1 MTVLRSRW
9 QRFWLEWTWAT
20 LLGQGAGL
28 VLFALVVLL
37 LAQFFRP
44 PLLLL
49 GLLLGFS
56 RGLGVGIGQ
65 WLVLGSRIDAST
77 ERAVTWVGA
86 TSLGWAVA
94 AGAGLWLV
102 QQTGNT
108 WLGAVVAGA
117 ILGLAQW
124 LSLRQLA
131 PQVTVWLWMATW
143 ITAFGLGQLAE
154 QVLGNWPEN
163 VWAVVALLLI
173 RGILNG
179 AVTGNNLAWM
189 LQNGPQE
196 SSDRPEPTLWA

>member
-1 MTVLRSRW
+1 MLRSRW
-9 QRFWLEWTWAT
+9 QRFWLEWTLAT

-28 VLFALVVLL
+28 VLFALVVVLL
-37 LAQFFRP
+37 SQFFRP

-49 GLLLGFS
+49 GLVLGFS

-65 WLVLGSRIDAST
+65 GLALGSRILLST
-77 ERAVTWVGA
+77 EQAVAWVGA
-86 TSLGWAVA
+86 TALGWAVA
-94 AGAGLWLV
+94 TGAGLWLR
-102 QQTGNT
+102 QQMGNA

-124 LSLRQLA
+124 LALREWA
-131 PQVTVWLWMATW
+131 PQVTAWLWMATW

-163 VWAVVALLLI
+163 VWAAVALLLI
-173 RGILNG
+173 RSTLDG

-189 LQNGPQE
+189 LQNRPE
-196 SSDRPEPTLWA
+196 ASSSDPG

>member
-9 QRFWLEWTWAT
+9 QRFWLEWTLAT

-28 VLFALVVLL
+28 VLFTLMVLL

-65 WLVLGSRIDAST
+65 WLALGSRMAYST
-77 ERAVTWVGA
+77 ERAVAWVGA
-86 TSLGWAVA
+86 TTLGWAGATV
-94 AGAGLWLV
+94 AGLWLV
-102 QQTGNT
+102 QQTGNA
-108 WLGAVVAGA
+108 WLGAVAAGA

-124 LSLRQLA
+124 LVLRQFA
-131 PQVTVWLWMATW
+131 PQVTVWLWIATW
-143 ITAFGLGQLAE
+143 ITAFGLGQLTE
-154 QVLGNWPEN
+154 QLLGGLPESVWVGVAVL
-163 VWAVVALLLI
+163 VV
-173 RGILNG
+173 RGLLNG

-189 LQNGPQE
+189 LQNAPEE
-196 SSDRPEPTLWA
+196 SDPPDPTLRA